1 MLVTTDGPTMCL
13 SGRFDGRSTAVVR
26 DALHERMAGVP
37 HVVVDMSAVESVDL
51 TALRL
56 LAAWSARD
64 ARSRCVAAR
73 RRCAARSR
81 STGCAA
87 SCTRR
92 AAPPPSDVCDVT
104 GRVD

>member
-26 DALHERMAGVP
+26 DALQERMSGVP

-56 LAAWSARD
+56 LAAASARME
-64 ARSRCVAAR
+64 REGRTHTLR
-73 RRCAARSR
+73 
-81 STGCAA
+81 GCTPAL
-87 SCTRR
+87 RR
-92 AAPPPSDVCDVT
+92 AIAFTRLRRLLHAEDSPAAVRPV
-104 GRVD
+104 